1 VTRYTIEFEGK
12 VYADVLREAEAAK
25 VAKICDR
32 LIGNV
37 LVKRADQSCSPL
49 RPGDIALLSPS
60 HTDPWRYERALRGKS
75 PTSRAQSD
83 ISMRAT
89 VPISPFTTASSR
101 FCFRSH
107 FFPHKLTNYR
117 KQLRRGM
124 MRVVTIERMTM
135 EEAERAIAT
144 LWCMLEKHGVP
155 TPTLRVSRVA
165 GAVQVTIEFQSELD
179 ASLTQS
185 LPAS

>member
-1 VTRYTIEFEGK
+1 
-12 VYADVLREAEAAK
+12 
-25 VAKICDR
+25 
-32 LIGNV
+32 
-37 LVKRADQSCSPL
+37 
-49 RPGDIALLSPS
+49 
-60 HTDPWRYERALRGKS
+60 
-75 PTSRAQSD
+75 
-83 ISMRAT
+83 MRAT
-89 VPISPFTTASSR
+89 VSDTRRFTTAPCR

-144 LWCMLEKHGVP
+144 LWCMLEKHGLP
-155 TPTLRVSRVA
+155 TPKLRVSRVA
-165 GAVQVTIEFQSELD
+165 GAVQIIVECQSELD
-179 ASLTQS
+179 ASLTQG